1 MTDILAAPATGAARG
16 DAPAPASPATQTQTQ
31 TQTQITAPAPVSPA
45 APESPKSPKSPKIRE
60 TRETREAPESPETS
74 RPARLAGLARL
85 GRRVRLGPLARRAP
99 AVVLL
104 AATWEV
110 LPRTGAVDPVFVPP
124 LSEVLRAWYD
134 LLLGGQLL
142 EHFQASLVRSLTGFG
157 LAVVL
162 AVPLGLAIGWYRPV
176 ADFLSPVLEIFR
188 NTSAVALLPV
198 FILILGLGEPSKI
211 VFVFYACSWPVLLNT
226 VSGVR
231 TVEPLLVKSAR
242 SLGLGPLSLFRKV
255 ILPAAVPTIF
265 TGIRLAGASS
275 ILVLLFAEMVGAKA
289 GLGYLVQD
297 AQFSFRIPDMYA
309 GIITI
314 SALGLLFNLLLL
326 AVERRFSTWRT
337 T

>member
-1 MTDILAAPATGAARG
+1 MTDILAAPATGSARG
-16 DAPAPASPATQTQTQ
+16 DAPAPASPADQAQAQTP
-31 TQTQITAPAPVSPA
+31 ASALAPVPPA
-45 APESPKSPKSPKIRE
+45 APESPKILKTPENPK
-60 TRETREAPESPETS
+60 TPESPEILETPQTS

-85 GRRVRLGPLARRAP
+85 GRRVRLGRLARRAP

-242 SLGLGPLSLFRKV
+242 SLGLGPFSLFRKV

>member
-31 TQTQITAPAPVSPA
+31 TQIPAPAPVSPA
-45 APESPKSPKSPKIRE
+45 APESPKGPKSPKSPEILE
-60 TRETREAPESPETS
+60 AREAPESPETS

-85 GRRVRLGPLARRAP
+85 GRRVRLGPLERRAP

>member
-1 MTDILAAPATGAARG
+1 MTDILAAPATGSARG
-16 DAPAPASPATQTQTQ
+16 DAPAPASPAGQAQT
-31 TQTQITAPAPVSPA
+31 PAAALTPVPPA
-45 APESPKSPKSPKIRE
+45 APTSPKILKTPENPKTPEILE
-60 TRETREAPESPETS
+60 TPQTS
-74 RPARLAGLARL
+74 RSARLAGLARL
-85 GRRVRLGPLARRAP
+85 GRRVRLGRLARRAP

-242 SLGLGPLSLFRKV
+242 SLGLGPFSLFRKV